1 MFVINALM
9 DDGEC
14 LRIRRRLHERGIL
27 VCDLERPRDSDGAHR
42 RWLVGTF
49 ALAPVI
55 MTLAHETVPVLYTER
70 AQPLEIR
77 DAADDEI
84 GMTRQEQIEFYGA
97 ERVCRTDSYKGSLMI
112 AIAANEMA
120 LSEPE
125 LRDGRS
131 PLLGQVI
138 ERLGEQPSQWVSSV

>member
-27 VCDLERPRDSDGAHR
+27 VCDLERPSDSDTSHR

-49 ALAPVI
+49 ALAPVV
-55 MTLAHETVPVLYTER
+55 MTLAQESVPVLYTER

-77 DAADDEI
+77 ESGESDT
-84 GMTRQEQIEFYGA
+84 GMTRQEQIDLLGA
-97 ERVCRTDSYKGSLMI
+97 ERVCRTNSYKGSLMI

-125 LRDGRS
+125 LRDGES

-138 ERLGEQPSQWVSSV
+138 ERMGEQSSQWVASV